1 MIPTTLYDSNESND
15 RGESHD
21 RDPKTL
27 GANGANGLDANRPSY
42 GTLKM
47 GLCIGTSLIFVLFVA
62 LVAANRFPSLERW
75 ALERN
80 AISYSVFVLLMLVP
94 VLWYMK
100 DPLRMFLASM
110 IGWVCFV
117 AAYNVAGLVFRNLF
131 EVLRSPFEVLVE
143 GAVVYGVFAV
153 VSWVTEM
160 ALHAR
165 RHPIAPSRRAASHAV
180 RHIR

>member
-1 MIPTTLYDSNESND
+1 MIPTTLYDSNESNKQD
-15 RGESHD
+15 EIRG
-21 RDPKTL
+21 RDPKNL
-27 GANGANGLDANRPSY
+27 GANVANGLGADRPWY

-47 GLCIGTSLIFVLFVA
+47 GLCIGTSLIFVLFGA

-94 VLWYMK
+94 VLWYLK

-117 AAYNVAGLVFRNLF
+117 AAYNVAGLVFRSLF
-131 EVLRSPFEVLVE
+131 DVLRSPFQVLVE
-143 GAVVYGVFAV
+143 GTVVYGVFAV
-153 VSWVTEM
+153 ISWVTEM

-165 RHPIAPSRRAASHAV
+165 RHPILPSRRTASQAV